1 MTIPRMNTPD
11 LPWVAVTGFGAH
23 IKATPV
29 RLIVQQK
36 GRVDEYPLRRVP
48 HLLIIG
54 GHTVHSSVITTLI
67 KNGIPIS
74 FFEADG
80 TPSGVIRPYGDTRE
94 NGMRSLQ
101 VKAPKHRYAV
111 AIARGTLKSRLL
123 TIERLEEERKSPL
136 LYEGELP
143 FLHNAYDEM
152 EYLIRLEEIR
162 RLHRLV
168 SDMYYE
174 ILSRVTPSELGFRR
188 RMAKVRQD
196 PVNAMLSI
204 SYAMLYGS
212 CMVPVLASRLDPD
225 LGLLNEGPGSLVHD
239 LIDPFKAS
247 MADLTVLKMIAGG
260 IAETEYE
267 MSANRCLLSDE
278 LVQRLQAGIKST
290 LLPEKIQEQVQVLA
304 GALADGG
311 VFTVLS

>member
-1 MTIPRMNTPD
+1 MTPPD

-23 IKATPV
+23 IKATPI

-36 GRVDEYPLRRVP
+36 GRVDEYPLRKVP

-54 GHTVHSSVITTLI
+54 GHTVHSSVVTTLI

-101 VKAPKHRYAV
+101 VNAPKHRYAV
-111 AIARGTLKSRLL
+111 TIAKGTLKSRLL
-123 TIERLEEERKSPL
+123 MIEHIEEERKAPL
-136 LYEGELP
+136 LYEGELQ
-143 FLHNAYDEM
+143 FLHKAYDEM
-152 EYLIRLEEIR
+152 DYLIRLEEIR

-174 ILSRVTPSELGFRR
+174 IIARLTPPELGFRR
-188 RMAKVRQD
+188 RTTRIRQD

-204 SYAMLYGS
+204 GYAMLFGS

-239 LIDPFKAS
+239 MIDPYRAA
-247 MADLTVLKMIAGG
+247 MADRAVLALVAEG
-260 IAETEYE
+260 IPEAAYE
-267 MSANRCLLSDE
+267 MSADRCILSDE
-278 LVQRLQAGIKST
+278 LVVRLQAGIKKT
-290 LLPEKIQEQVQVLA
+290 LEPSRLNEQVQVLSD
-304 GALADGG
+304 ALHKSGT
-311 VFTVLS
+311 FTVLS